1 MVVNQKVTG
10 RASSVPAGLATGALT
25 GLAITL
31 IISYLAAFMASRELL
46 DRDMFGYCAMAV
58 LILASFVSA
67 KVAVAKIKKMPLQM
81 AAASGLVLYV
91 LLLSMTA
98 LFFGGQY
105 DALGV
110 TLVLGLIGS
119 GAGGILASGKPKRRK
134 QKYHKI

>member
-46 DRDMFGYCAMAV
+46 NRDMFGYCAMAV
-58 LILASFVSA
+58 LILASFVGA

-105 DALGV
+105 DAMGV
-110 TLVLGLIGS
+110 TLVLVLIGS

>member
-31 IISYLAAFMASRELL
+31 ITSYLAAYMASRELL
-46 DRDMFGYCAMAV
+46 DRDVFGYCAMAV

-67 KVAVAKIKKMPLQM
+67 KVAVAKIKKLPLQM
-81 AAASGLVLYV
+81 AAASGLLLYV

-98 LFFGGQY
+98 LFFGGRY

-110 TLVLGLIGS
+110 TLVLVLIGS